1 MKIKNLLSSD
11 RDRAEFCPVF
21 VKARCV
27 TLATVASGTLRRIA
41 RISLVAAAACMSA
54 APLGTL
60 AQGVTKTTVLVGQS
74 GPLSGSNKEFGEDI
88 RDGANAYFKK
98 INDAGGVHGR
108 KIQLLTLDDGNDAKR
123 SGENGRILIEE
134 RGVLALF
141 GYASATLSMPA
152 LPFVEKHRVPFIGPL
167 TGADPMRKFRPLVY
181 NVRASYADELE
192 KIVEFYTTTGMSK
205 FAILHYD
212 DAVGKENL
220 GAVEVALT
228 KRNLKPV
235 AVGAVK
241 RNQTELGEA
250 VGGVVKSAP
259 DVVIAT
265 TLYATTA
272 NFIKQARKAGSG
284 AQFASTSFVGAS
296 ALANELKEQ
305 GTGVVVAQ
313 VVPPY
318 SKQSIPVVK
327 EYQAAIEK
335 LLGKKDYSFTSLES
349 YIAAKVLVEGIR
361 RAGPNLTRE
370 TLIKALDSM
379 QNFDA
384 GGYIVDFSPREHN
397 GSKFVELTA
406 ISKAGRFAY

>member
-1 MKIKNLLSSD
+1 MKIKHLA
-11 RDRAEFCPVF
+11 RATD
-21 VKARCV
+21 V
-27 TLATVASGTLRRIA
+27 TRTTPALGRIALAALLATAC
-41 RISLVAAAACMSA
+41 LVAAT
-54 APLGTL
+54 PLTAS
-60 AQGVTKTTVLVGQS
+60 AQGVTKTTILIGQS

-88 RDGANAYFKK
+88 RDGANAYFKR

-108 KIQLLTLDDGNDAKR
+108 KIQLITLDDANDAKR
-123 SGENGRILIEE
+123 SGENGRVLIEE

-152 LPFVEKHRVPFIGPL
+152 LPFVEKHRIAFVGPF
-167 TGADPMRKFRPLVY
+167 TGAEPMRKFRPLVY

-220 GAVEVALT
+220 GAVEIALT
-228 KRNLKPV
+228 RRGLKP
-235 AVGAVK
+235 AGIGTVK

-250 VGGVVKSAP
+250 VAAVTKSEP

-265 TLYATTA
+265 TLYRTTA
-272 NFIKQARKAGSG
+272 DFIKEARKKGSG

-296 ALANELKEQ
+296 ALANELKDQ

-318 SKQSIPVVK
+318 SKSSIPIVK
-327 EYQAAIEK
+327 EYQVAIEK
-335 LLGKKDYSFTSLES
+335 HLGKKDLSFTSLES
-349 YIAAKVLVEGIR
+349 YIAAKVLVESIR

-370 TLIKALDSM
+370 SLLKALDSM
-379 QNFDA
+379 QNYDV
-384 GGYIVDFSPREHN
+384 GGFNVDFSSREHN

-406 ISKAGRFAY
+406 IGKAGRFAY

>member
-1 MKIKNLLSSD
+1 MEIKGLFGLKGERVERAAVKRPTPLSG
-11 RDRAEFCPVF
+11 A
-21 VKARCV
+21 AG
-27 TLATVASGTLRRIA
+27 VAALIA
-41 RISLVAAAACMSA
+41 AACFAAAASPGA
-54 APLGTL
+54 L
-60 AQGVTKTTVLVGQS
+60 AQGVTRTTILIGQS

-108 KIQLLTLDDGNDAKR
+108 KIQLITLDDANDAKR
-123 SGENGRILIEE
+123 SGENGRVLIEE
-134 RGVLALF
+134 KGALALF

-152 LPFVEKHRVPFIGPL
+152 LPFVEKHRVAFVSPL

-212 DAVGKENL
+212 DTVGKENL

-228 KRNLKPV
+228 RRGLKPV
-235 AVGAVK
+235 AVGSVK
-241 RNQTELGEA
+241 RNQTDLGEA

-265 TLYATTA
+265 TLYRTTA
-272 NFIKQARKAGSG
+272 DFIKQARKAGSG

-296 ALANELKEQ
+296 ALANELKDQ

-318 SKQSIPVVK
+318 SKSSVPVVK

-335 LLGKKDYSFTSLES
+335 HLGKKDYSFTSLES

-361 RAGPNLTRE
+361 RAGPKLTRE
-370 TLIKALDSM
+370 SLIKALDSM

-384 GGYIVDFSPREHN
+384 GGYTVDFTANEHN

-406 ISKAGRFAY
+406 IGKAGRFAY